1 LFNVVQGNGIMSYN
15 LLRLPDVMEGTG
27 LSRASV
33 YLHVGKGVL
42 PPPVKIGERSAAWPE
57 AEIEA
62 INAARIA
69 GKAEHQIR
77 ELVLRLRTQRAKA
90 GQF

>member
-1 LFNVVQGNGIMSYN
+1 MSHN
-15 LLRLPDVMEGTG
+15 LLRLPDVMERTG

-57 AEIEA
+57 AEIDA
-62 INAARIA
+62 VNAARIA
-69 GKAEHQIR
+69 GKKEHEIV
-77 ELVLRLRTQRAKA
+77 ELVLRLRKLRTEASA
-90 GQF
+90 